1 MRVLLA
7 VVFMIISTP
16 LSGCLEVEEDACP
29 DSNCFPLTSD
39 ALNEILSDSSSFDVL
54 AYSQMFERL
63 RVQTTSSSTVQG
75 QFGEVHWSV
84 AKDEANQLRS
94 IETRVTLGTYSMNNE
109 VIEGGETTNIRIGNV
124 WFEGRD
130 RAPKYSDPFEEFAQL
145 SSIDPNGEW
154 PPFGFDTTV
163 ISGLEWRITGDET
176 SLQQVASATNSSHT
190 IVLELMGDPPIITSI
205 ETYAGDEEQFILTIS
220 TGEEV
225 ELALL
230 DDLER
235 APLGFAP
242 DSAFLSEGGVTN
254 WAGSV
259 QSGFATEAYPSELE
273 IHGIIGA
280 DGNASSISSM
290 NLGSGSYNETLGDGT
305 WWEFVWSD
313 QDSDG
318 LVSSGDIY
326 AVRTNATGDLS
337 IAVYDLWADAWT
349 GGPLASRD

>member
-1 MRVLLA
+1 VRVLLA
-7 VVFMIISTP
+7 VVFMIISAP
-16 LSGCLEVEEDACP
+16 LSGCLEVGEDDCP

-39 ALNEILSDSSSFDVL
+39 ALNDILSDSSSFDIL
-54 AYSQMFERL
+54 AYSQMFDRL
-63 RVQTTSSSTVQG
+63 RVETTASSSAQG

-84 AKDEANQLRS
+84 AKDDANQLRS
-94 IETRVTLGTYSMNNE
+94 VETRVTLGAYSMNNE

-145 SSIDPNGEW
+145 SSIDPDGDV

-163 ISGLEWRITGDET
+163 ISGLDWRITGDEP

-205 ETYAGDEEQFILTIS
+205 ETYAGDEDQFVLTIS

-230 DDLER
+230 EGLEK
-235 APLGFAP
+235 APLGFTL
-242 DSAFLSEGGVTN
+242 DSEFLYEGGITN

-259 QSGFATEAYPSELE
+259 QNGFATEAYPSELE
-273 IHGIIGA
+273 IHGIIGSG
-280 DGNASSISSM
+280 GNASSISSM
-290 NLGSGSYNETLGDGT
+290 NMGSNAYNETLDDGT

-318 LVSSGDIY
+318 LISSGDIY
-326 AVRTNATGDLS
+326 AVRTNATGELS
-337 IAVYDLWADAWT
+337 IAVYDIWADAWT
-349 GGPLASRD
+349 GGPLASQD